1 MIAAVRGVVVTIILV
16 MTTVAVLEYAFIR
29 IDNEQFADSDGDV
42 IPEKCLE
49 LSGGKNIIT

>member
-16 MTTVAVLEYAFIR
+16 MTTVAVPEYAFIR
-29 IDNEQFADSDGDV
+29 IDNEQFGDSDGDV

-49 LSGGKNIIT
+49 L